1 VKDEA
6 VCFHWLRYV
15 TVRKPLRRATLP
27 GNDRF
32 KLRPH
37 GGSRSQ
43 PLLGSERMDYA
54 PNRVEL
60 RSATV
65 ALAPLVDERNDR
77 SRLLTT
83 ECEALAR
90 GDG

>member
-1 VKDEA
+1 
-6 VCFHWLRYV
+6 
-15 TVRKPLRRATLP
+15 
-27 GNDRF
+27 
-32 KLRPH
+32 
-37 GGSRSQ
+37 
-43 PLLGSERMDYA
+43 MDYA